1 MLPFYG
7 ETEVGMVVIS
17 VMVDHEQANRKS
29 KRLKTAIII
38 LSILLLLSIG
48 GLAAWYAYLA
58 YFTPVQV
65 TVVLPDNLI
74 GKNSSLLEESADS
87 EGGHLQTSVP
97 ANNENNTVGSSSPAK
112 SASVGTAN
120 TESDRTAHRAAA
132 KMLELYQGKP
142 SDNQKFDVQNM
153 FPGDQETRYFCI
165 KTYHNADITLFFR
178 ADVTEETKNLSNV
191 LHIKVTHMESNEVLC
206 DAPFSQI
213 DGQEFSRLLSANAE
227 NETISYYQIDVSLD
241 TSVGNEYQA
250 ALLKADFEWY
260 VEDEGELTPPKTGD
274 RTNILLWIVLAAS
287 LLLLILLLTVK
298 RRKENEQ
305 HEQA

>member
-1 MLPFYG
+1 
-7 ETEVGMVVIS
+7 MVIIG
-17 VMVDHEQANRKS
+17 VMIDHEQADRKS

-38 LSILLLLSIG
+38 LSILLLSSIG

-74 GKNSSLLEESADS
+74 GKNSSLLEESVDS
-87 EGGHLQTSVP
+87 EDGRLQTSAP
-97 ANNENNTVGSSSPAK
+97 ANKNNTSVSSSPAK
-112 SASVGTAN
+112 SAGVGTDN
-120 TESDRTAHRAAA
+120 TGSGRTAA

-142 SDNQKFDVQNM
+142 SDNQKFNVQNM

-165 KTYHNADITLFFR
+165 KTHHNADITLFFR
-178 ADVTEETKNLSNV
+178 ADVTEETNNLSDV
-191 LHIKVTHMESNEVLC
+191 LQIKVTQMESNEVLC

-213 DGQEFSRLLSANAE
+213 DGQEFSQLLSANTE
-227 NETISYYQIDVSLD
+227 NETVSYYQIDVSLD
-241 TSVGNEYQA
+241 TSVGNGYQA
-250 ALLKADFEWY
+250 AFLKADFEWY

-274 RTNILLWIVLAAS
+274 RTNVLLWIVLAAS

>member
-1 MLPFYG
+1 
-7 ETEVGMVVIS
+7 MVIIG
-17 VMVDHEQANRKS
+17 VMIDHEQANRKS

-74 GKNSSLLEESADS
+74 GENSSLLEESVDS
-87 EGGHLQTSVP
+87 EEGRLQTSAP
-97 ANNENNTVGSSSPAK
+97 ANKNNTSVSSSPAK
-112 SASVGTAN
+112 SAGVGTDN
-120 TESDRTAHRAAA
+120 TESGRTAA

-142 SDNQKFDVQNM
+142 SDNQKFNVRNM

-178 ADVTEETKNLSNV
+178 ADVTEETKNLSDV
-191 LHIKVTHMESNEVLC
+191 LQIKVTQMESNEVLC

-213 DGQEFSRLLSANAE
+213 DGQEFSQLLSANPE
-227 NETISYYQIDVSLD
+227 NETVSYYQIDVSLD

-274 RTNILLWIVLAAS
+274 RTNVLLWIVLAAS

>member
-1 MLPFYG
+1 
-7 ETEVGMVVIS
+7 MVIIG
-17 VMVDHEQANRKS
+17 VMIDHEQANRKS

-58 YFTPVQV
+58 YLTPVQV

-74 GKNSSLLEESADS
+74 GENSSLLEESVDS
-87 EGGHLQTSVP
+87 EEGRLQTSAP
-97 ANNENNTVGSSSPAK
+97 ANKNNTSVSSSPAK
-112 SASVGTAN
+112 SAGVGIDN
-120 TESDRTAHRAAA
+120 TESGRTAA

-142 SDNQKFDVQNM
+142 SDNQKFNVRNM

-178 ADVTEETKNLSNV
+178 ADVTEETKNLSDV
-191 LHIKVTHMESNEVLC
+191 LQIKVTQMESNEVLC

-213 DGQEFSRLLSANAE
+213 DGQEFSQLLSANAE
-227 NETISYYQIDVSLD
+227 NETVSYYQIDVSLD
-241 TSVGNEYQA
+241 TSVGNEHQA

-260 VEDEGELTPPKTGD
+260 VEDVGELTPPKTGD
-274 RTNILLWIVLAAS
+274 RMNVLLWIVLAAS

>member
-1 MLPFYG
+1 
-7 ETEVGMVVIS
+7 MVIIS
-17 VMVDHEQANRKS
+17 VMIVHEQANRKS

-48 GLAAWYAYLA
+48 GLAAWYAYWA

-74 GKNSSLLEESADS
+74 GENSSLLEKPVDS
-87 EGGHLQTSVP
+87 EDGRLQTSVP
-97 ANNENNTVGSSSPAK
+97 ANNNNTAGSSSTAK
-112 SASVGTAN
+112 SADVGTDN
-120 TESDRTAHRAAA
+120 TGSGRTEDRAAA

-142 SDNQKFDVQNM
+142 SDNQKFNVRNM

-165 KTYHNADITLFFR
+165 KTYHKADITLFFR
-178 ADVTEETKNLSNV
+178 ADVTEETKNLSDV

-213 DGQEFSRLLSANAE
+213 DGQEFSQLLSANAE
-227 NETISYYQIDVSLD
+227 NETVSYYQIDVSLD

-298 RRKENEQ
+298 HRKENEQ

>member
-1 MLPFYG
+1 
-7 ETEVGMVVIS
+7 MVIIG
-17 VMVDHEQANRKS
+17 VMIDHEQANRKS

-74 GKNSSLLEESADS
+74 GENSSLLEESVDS
-87 EGGHLQTSVP
+87 EEGRLQTSAP
-97 ANNENNTVGSSSPAK
+97 ANKNNTSVSSSPAK
-112 SASVGTAN
+112 SAGVGTDN
-120 TESDRTAHRAAA
+120 TESGRTAA

-142 SDNQKFDVQNM
+142 SDNQKFNVRNM

-178 ADVTEETKNLSNV
+178 ADVTEETKNLSDV
-191 LHIKVTHMESNEVLC
+191 LQIKVTQMESNEVLC

-213 DGQEFSRLLSANAE
+213 DGQEFSQLLSANAE
-227 NETISYYQIDVSLD
+227 NETVSYYQIDVSLD

-274 RTNILLWIVLAAS
+274 RTNVLLWIVLAAS

>member
-1 MLPFYG
+1 
-7 ETEVGMVVIS
+7 MVIIG
-17 VMVDHEQANRKS
+17 VMIDHEQANRKS

-58 YFTPVQV
+58 YLTPVQV

-74 GKNSSLLEESADS
+74 GENSSLLEESVDS
-87 EGGHLQTSVP
+87 EEGRLQTSAP
-97 ANNENNTVGSSSPAK
+97 ANKNNTSVSSSPAK
-112 SASVGTAN
+112 SAGVGTDN
-120 TESDRTAHRAAA
+120 TESGRTAA

-142 SDNQKFDVQNM
+142 SDNQKFNVRNM

-178 ADVTEETKNLSNV
+178 ADVTEETKNLSDV
-191 LHIKVTHMESNEVLC
+191 LQIKVTQMESNEVLC

-213 DGQEFSRLLSANAE
+213 DGQEFSQLLSANAE
-227 NETISYYQIDVSLD
+227 NETVSYYQIDVSLD

-260 VEDEGELTPPKTGD
+260 VEDVGELTPPKTGD
-274 RTNILLWIVLAAS
+274 RMNVLLWIVLAAS

>member
-1 MLPFYG
+1 
-7 ETEVGMVVIS
+7 MVIIG
-17 VMVDHEQANRKS
+17 VMIDHEQANRKS

-58 YFTPVQV
+58 YLTPVQV

-74 GKNSSLLEESADS
+74 GENSSLLEESVYS
-87 EGGHLQTSVP
+87 EEGRLQTSAP
-97 ANNENNTVGSSSPAK
+97 ANKNNTSVSSSPAK
-112 SASVGTAN
+112 SAGVGTDN
-120 TESDRTAHRAAA
+120 TESGRTAA

-142 SDNQKFDVQNM
+142 SDNQKFNVRNM

-178 ADVTEETKNLSNV
+178 ADVTEETKNLSDV
-191 LHIKVTHMESNEVLC
+191 LQIKVTQMESNEVLC

-213 DGQEFSRLLSANAE
+213 DGQEFSQLLSANAE
-227 NETISYYQIDVSLD
+227 NETVSYYQIDVSLD

-260 VEDEGELTPPKTGD
+260 VEDVGELTPPKTGD
-274 RTNILLWIVLAAS
+274 RMNVLLWIVLAAS